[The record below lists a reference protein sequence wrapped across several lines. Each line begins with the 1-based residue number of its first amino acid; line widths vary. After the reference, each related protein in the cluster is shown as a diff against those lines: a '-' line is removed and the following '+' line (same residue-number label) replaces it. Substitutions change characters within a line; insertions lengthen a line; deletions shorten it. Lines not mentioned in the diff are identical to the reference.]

1 MNLRILVET
10 MRTLDGVVGT
20 IRSFRLRK
28 KLYGGTPLVHLLIMD
43 ASIYRCV
50 HFSSNPRP
58 RERTKGV
65 TKRMQWVLADVS
77 RPNTSYSGTSEY
89 RSRKRQHGSPP
100 GG

>member
-1 MNLRILVET
+1 MKNDEQSWNPYSFLSFYSNTNYGCIHLS
-10 MRTLDGVVGT
+10 L
-20 IRSFRLRK
+20 RSFL
-28 KLYGGTPLVHLLIMD
+28 
-43 ASIYRCV
+43 
-50 HFSSNPRP
+50 SSNPRP